1 METLKLPLVPVLLCF
16 RWGRYKLYTELTT
29 ITRSLPSHNI
39 VLVSSDMNARIDQR
53 DPIASVYNGTAKENR
68 QRLREHTFQDFK
80 LQAINTRYIK
90 LKGYL
95 WTQKLSCGMEEH
107 IDYILIDAKW
117 NNSVLNCEVYNTF
130 FTVGFEHIILTA
142 KLKLSLM
149 ETKSSTS
156 KKFRHNWSKLLLIAT
171 PNDFLQRKT
180 STDSKHF
187 RTQKRM
193 GTAQMQSTTI

>member
-1 METLKLPLVPVLLCF
+1 
-16 RWGRYKLYTELTT
+16 
-29 ITRSLPSHNI
+29 
-39 VLVSSDMNARIDQR
+39 MNARIDQR
-53 DPIASVYNGTAKENR
+53 DPIASVYNGTGNENR

-80 LQAINTRYIK
+80 LQATNTRYIK

-107 IDYILIDAKW
+107 IDYIMINAKW
-117 NNSVLNCEVYNTF
+117 NNSVLNYEVYNTF

-171 PNDFLQRKT
+171 RKI

>member
-1 METLKLPLVPVLLCF
+1 
-16 RWGRYKLYTELTT
+16 
-29 ITRSLPSHNI
+29 
-39 VLVSSDMNARIDQR
+39 
-53 DPIASVYNGTAKENR
+53 
-68 QRLREHTFQDFK
+68 
-80 LQAINTRYIK
+80 
-90 LKGYL
+90 
-95 WTQKLSCGMEEH
+95 MEEH
-107 IDYILIDAKW
+107 IDYIMINAKW
-117 NNSVLNCEVYNTF
+117 NNSVLNYEVYNTF

-171 PNDFLQRKT
+171 RKT